1 MTCPNLFWEEF
12 VPDVARRR
20 RQTKATRLA
29 PGCLIDFL
37 FVADCQAPGCFRCH
51 EDRVTHVPARTT
63 VLGFNLLPKLNASK
77 FEFRKFFFDLPAQT
91 IFIAFSRAL
100 APSGKHPKPVAL
112 SSYEQHP
119 SALRSHQFRG
129 FRHSLYR
136 RNIQSA
142 EDCSQLKADKSQSNP
157 AHSNGQWYA
166 GRDRNNKPDHLT
178 VHVNRSGS
186 TSLTVVG
193 PPDEEFQ
200 GHANSCRSGSGPFGA
215 CALPDVFELW
225 WPSVFTSV
233 LTFTEVFD
241 MGNAPQ

>member
-1 MTCPNLFWEEF
+1 MHQSLVKFSESEASNHTPS
-12 VPDVARRR
+12 
-20 RQTKATRLA
+20 LA
-29 PGCLIDFL
+29 DFTTTMVG
-37 FVADCQAPGCFRCH
+37 FKVFG
-51 EDRVTHVPARTT
+51 TH
-63 VLGFNLLPKLNASK
+63 K
-77 FEFRKFFFDLPAQT
+77 
-91 IFIAFSRAL
+91 
-100 APSGKHPKPVAL
+100 
-112 SSYEQHP
+112 HP

-142 EDCSQLKADKSQSNP
+142 ENCSQLKADKSQSNP
-157 AHSNGQWYA
+157 AHGNGQWYA

-178 VHVNRSGS
+178 VHGNRSGS

-193 PPDEEFQ
+193 LPDEEFQ

-215 CALPDVFELW
+215 CALPDVFELG

-241 MGNAPQ
+241 MGKAPQ